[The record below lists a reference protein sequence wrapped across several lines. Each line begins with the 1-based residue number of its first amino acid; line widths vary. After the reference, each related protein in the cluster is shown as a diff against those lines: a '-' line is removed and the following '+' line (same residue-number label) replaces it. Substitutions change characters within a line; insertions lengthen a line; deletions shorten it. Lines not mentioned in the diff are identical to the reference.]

1 MGIQPAPPTSFHR
14 EFDRALLERS
24 PLQVKVSKSNGGCRQ
39 NKVAVT
45 IFVNFHTPKSSFS
58 QVLHEIS
65 KTEGRKD
72 LVLDFY
78 GTKLSLRATSPSQS
92 VCQVF
97 VSGESV
103 LVNSL
108 LKELK
113 ATFPPAT
120 E

>member
-1 MGIQPAPPTSFHR
+1 M
-14 EFDRALLERS
+14 
-24 PLQVKVSKSNGGCRQ
+24 KVLKGSGGCRP
-39 NKVAVT
+39 NKVTVV
-45 IFVNFHTPKSSFS
+45 IFEKCHKPRSSFS

-78 GTKLSLRATSPSQS
+78 GTKLSLRATSHSQS

-108 LKELK
+108 LKELN
-113 ATFPPAT
+113 AIFPPVT

>member
-1 MGIQPAPPTSFHR
+1 M
-14 EFDRALLERS
+14 
-24 PLQVKVSKSNGGCRQ
+24 KVSKSSGDCRQ
-39 NKVAVT
+39 DNVAVI
-45 IFVNFHTPKSSFS
+45 IFVKFHIPKSSFS

-78 GTKLSLRATSPSQS
+78 GTKLSLRATSHSQS

-108 LKELK
+108 LKELN
-113 ATFPPAT
+113 AIFPSVT